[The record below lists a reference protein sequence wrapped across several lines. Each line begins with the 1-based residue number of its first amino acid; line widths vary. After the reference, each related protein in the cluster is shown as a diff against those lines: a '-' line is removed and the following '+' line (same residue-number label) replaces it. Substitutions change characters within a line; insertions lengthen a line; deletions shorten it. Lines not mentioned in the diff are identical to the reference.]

1 MNFDV
6 LVIGSGGAGLI
17 SALSAIKEG
26 STVAVLSK
34 TPVGTASSTAYSSG
48 FFTLPYQDLSFQRY
62 FDNTISV
69 GRGINRKDL
78 VETLGK
84 EACLSLKE
92 LQSWGVTV
100 RFLKDGHATV
110 RDSSPIPIVSGG
122 GFISELKTLA
132 SNKGVR
138 FIENICVTDILVSN
152 KRVYGVEYC
161 DWMKGTYGRI
171 FCNSLILAT
180 GGAGQIFKRTD
191 NPSRIT
197 GDGYALALKGGLS
210 LVDMEFIQ
218 FYPVGFDEP
227 RFPCWMIRLPII
239 DIARITDEKGEE
251 FLKAKMQ
258 EWSIDSGQDIS
269 LYARDRTARL
279 IQEKIAQGHEILLH
293 LEDIEKEKWEEWDLR
308 KITSCFPRGLNP
320 WNYGPVHVSPL
331 EHYFSGGIM
340 IDKGAATSI
349 EGLYACGEVT
359 GGVDGA
365 SRVGGNALS
374 NMVSFAMKAGK
385 GAASLAYGVSPKPY
399 RLLEEK
405 KAKKIS
411 LSDRGIEPCM
421 IREKIKALDQECLGP
436 LRNEKGIRKVI
447 SELEDIY
454 RDIPDL
460 KVEKPQD
467 LLGALEIEGLLLSS
481 LVVAYSA
488 CSRKESR
495 GVHYRID
502 FPLEMQD
509 FERSQ
514 FVKIQNGQFVTG
526 FDQTDKEPIFV
537 EKNQRSDLV

>member
-1 MNFDV
+1 MVNFDV

-17 SALSAIKEG
+17 AALSAIKEG

-48 FFTLPYQDLSFQRY
+48 FFTLPSQDLSFQRY

-197 GDGYALALKGGLS
+197 GDGYALC
-210 LVDMEFIQ
+210 
-218 FYPVGFDEP
+218 P
-227 RFPCWMIRLPII
+227 
-239 DIARITDEKGEE
+239 
-251 FLKAKMQ
+251 
-258 EWSIDSGQDIS
+258 
-269 LYARDRTARL
+269 
-279 IQEKIAQGHEILLH
+279 
-293 LEDIEKEKWEEWDLR
+293 
-308 KITSCFPRGLNP
+308 
-320 WNYGPVHVSPL
+320 
-331 EHYFSGGIM
+331 
-340 IDKGAATSI
+340 
-349 EGLYACGEVT
+349 
-359 GGVDGA
+359 
-365 SRVGGNALS
+365 
-374 NMVSFAMKAGK
+374 
-385 GAASLAYGVSPKPY
+385 
-399 RLLEEK
+399 
-405 KAKKIS
+405 
-411 LSDRGIEPCM
+411 
-421 IREKIKALDQECLGP
+421 
-436 LRNEKGIRKVI
+436 
-447 SELEDIY
+447 
-454 RDIPDL
+454 
-460 KVEKPQD
+460 
-467 LLGALEIEGLLLSS
+467 
-481 LVVAYSA
+481 
-488 CSRKESR
+488 
-495 GVHYRID
+495 
-502 FPLEMQD
+502 
-509 FERSQ
+509 
-514 FVKIQNGQFVTG
+514 
-526 FDQTDKEPIFV
+526 
-537 EKNQRSDLV
+537 